1 MRVLARRSKPL
12 PDMTDE
18 VITRRVEEAER
29 TFALLDAED
38 PATVVRAGRAEENVR
53 RMRESQ
59 RVVQAGRAELAAR
72 RQSDA
77 VEQMPLRRAFRDSVD
92 ARDVGAEGTGASR
105 RSVAP
110 RPELG
115 HRELQGIN
123 LDPVYVEQTPAATRI
138 RLGECARRS
147 SALAAFRMAR
157 TSGYEGVQVR
167 LAPTPSVG
175 SSRVRSRRSGGR
187 RGRRRCSPVRNH
199 DPSSPTWSAPSRWRM
214 YRLGVKAAAGDQP
227 GGQRVGVPH
236 LSRLALVASPDE
248 SRHGGYQVKD
258 ALRE

>member
-92 ARDVGAEGTGASR
+92 ARDVGRKAREPVG
-105 RSVAP
+105 VA
-110 RPELG
+110 L
-115 HRELQGIN
+115 H
-123 LDPVYVEQTPAATRI
+123 
-138 RLGECARRS
+138 
-147 SALAAFRMAR
+147 
-157 TSGYEGVQVR
+157 
-167 LAPTPSVG
+167 
-175 SSRVRSRRSGGR
+175 RVRSLGIANSRASISIRS
-187 RGRRRCSPVRNH
+187 
-199 DPSSPTWSAPSRWRM
+199 M
-214 YRLGVKAAAGDQP
+214 
-227 GGQRVGVPH
+227 
-236 LSRLALVASPDE
+236 LSRLPPRRASASGSARDGVAPSLPSAWRGPAAMKAYRSVSHPPPQSGAAEFVRADQA
-248 SRHGGYQVKD
+248 GGGGEGGVPRCATTTPARQPGARPPAGGCTD
-258 ALRE
+258 SA